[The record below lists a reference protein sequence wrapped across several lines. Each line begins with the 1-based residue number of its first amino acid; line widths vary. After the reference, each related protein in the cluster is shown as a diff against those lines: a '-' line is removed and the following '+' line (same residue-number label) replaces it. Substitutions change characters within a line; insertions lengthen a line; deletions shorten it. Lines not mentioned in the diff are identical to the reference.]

1 MSTAVRRWLAV
12 SLTFAV
18 VSTWSMSVASAGTPG
33 APTGLT
39 GVPGDKQVALSWT
52 APSVTGGGGG
62 ISNYNVEYSSDA
74 GLTWHSV
81 IRAVSTTASYTVTG
95 LTNGTTYAL
104 RVSAVNA
111 SDVGAFS
118 TAISS
123 IPFVVHTANDL
134 PMFSAC
140 PTGPITSAGFSD
152 ITSADVDCIAYY
164 GITKGTTAT
173 TYSPDDQVSRW
184 QMALFLTRMAGPAG
198 ITLGSGVDQGFTD
211 ISGKSDEIQTAINQ
225 IKQLGIT
232 VGKTATTYAPDD
244 NVTREEMAMFISRL
258 LKKAT
263 VGPGGNTEYV
273 LGNSGIK
280 EIKSNDADH
289 NFTDLSSSGLIEARN
304 SVVNLW
310 NLGAT
315 DAQAFST
322 YEPLNA
328 MTRKSM
334 ATFMAKALS
343 HTNARPAGLVL
354 QASGYRVVNG
364 TAVTFSATH
373 RTAGFVPIANSY
385 VDTFRFIHS
394 TVATVVRFDT
404 GGQCTT
410 SIIQTA
416 VSSAL
421 CTLDPSDPRTDAS
434 GNLATFL
441 EAPPN
446 INKLDVWAWTT
457 TPSVVYD
464 NDIHGAAA
472 SKVTVETSAS

>member
-12 SLTFAV
+12 SLTFVV
-18 VSTWSMSVASAGTPG
+18 VSTWSMGVASAGTPG

-39 GVPGDKQVALSWT
+39 ATPGDKQVALTWT
-52 APSVTGGGGG
+52 APTSTGGGGG
-62 ISNYNVEYSSDA
+62 ISNYNVEYSPDA
-74 GLTWHSV
+74 GNTWYSV
-81 IRAVSTTASYTVTG
+81 IRSVSTTASYTVTG
-95 LTNGTTYAL
+95 LTNGTTYTL

-118 TAISS
+118 TAVSS
-123 IPFVVHTANDL
+123 IPFVVHTGNDL

-140 PTGPITSAGFSD
+140 PTGLIASAGFSD
-152 ITSADVDCIAYY
+152 TTSTDVDCIAYY

-273 LGNSGIK
+273 LGTSGAK

-289 NFTDLSSSGLIEARN
+289 NFTDLSTSGLIEARN

-434 GNLATFL
+434 GNLATFV